1 MAASDSGET
10 NITVVV
16 RLRPRNQKEIRENSP
31 ACIHTTTNRRELVVG
46 DSITAKSYTFDR
58 VFGPESTQNT
68 IFNEVVSGMLNE
80 VLMGFNCTIFAYGQ
94 TGTGKTYTMEGDL
107 ASEYSPDAG
116 IIPRALYSL
125 FDTLDSE
132 KAEYSVRVSFVELY
146 NEEIKD
152 LLSSDEDKK
161 GLKLFEDSSRKGSVI
176 IQGLEEILV
185 KSARDVISVLQLGSG
200 RRQTA
205 ATKMNQVSSRSHGIF
220 SVTVHTKENTPEG
233 EELLKVGKLN
243 LVDLAGSENI
253 GRSGA
258 ENKRAKEAGVI
269 NTSLLTLGRV
279 INALVERSQH
289 IPYRESK
296 LTRILRDSLGGRTK
310 TCIIAAVSPAKCNI
324 EESLSTLDY
333 AHRAKNIRNKPEAN
347 QRMTKRALIREYI
360 NEIERLKADLAATRE
375 KNGIYLSQENYQ
387 SIVTENQSRKEMID
401 DMSRHMGA
409 KEEQLAYLETQFNQ
423 KMSLLKE
430 TSEQL
435 STTMAELE
443 QRKAELDTAMAE
455 INAIQTRLVE
465 QQFLTRAHAETEA
478 HLDSVAGTLVTTLK
492 SSVSDVE
499 GLHDKLDRKRQL
511 ERENQNLFG
520 ELQEQICSQLDA
532 ITSHV
537 GDFDA
542 HFKLNNQAMLGTVDR
557 AVATSH
563 DVLEAER
570 SALSNFAA
578 QADALAAETSAAGT
592 AIQQDARHASA
603 ELARAAETLCSDIR
617 QQETTLAA
625 SLESLHARIKSVVGV
640 QQQQMVRMVEGLG
653 QRLEALSQNIE
664 GLISSALEARDAEH
678 QQIQQALSQQAT
690 GIRKRLTRIAAGG
703 GAGVLQIAR
712 LDKRNQELE
721 QEWRNEQQHLEHA
734 KTALIQTLSS
744 NITAF
749 ADSVSARQQSLIRSM
764 QSHAVE
770 DSATV
775 QAVQQTAGEHG
786 AAAATALRHIGE
798 AASQGIAGAGR
809 ECGAVKEETAQL
821 AQEIVAESEDATS
834 DSRSATADVARTL
847 LAYVTGV
854 VGAQQAPAERIL
866 ERAVA
871 QQALLDK
878 TAASRGEY
886 VLQAAERLR
895 AADAAG
901 TEQLAHI
908 RSQIQSQEA
917 ALGEMC
923 GTVKQANGSLR
934 ANVELSHL
942 RSDTPT
948 GKTPRRRPIR
958 FPTAWSRTRS
968 HDDLLNEFRKRR
980 HVDDADEHQQQHGM
994 DDGFGGG
1001 MRSDLSLGLTAMAD
1015 GSDSEASA
1023 GDAAAHMDV
1032 DAGGQHAAGGLVRAG
1047 SAGSEA
1053 TLAGFSAAA
1062 TAAATAAAASPVP
1075 VSKLPRSRPKRA
1087 NVAFQE

>member
-640 QQQQMVRMVEGLG
+640 QQQQ
-653 QRLEALSQNIE
+653 
-664 GLISSALEARDAEH
+664 
-678 QQIQQALSQQAT
+678 
-690 GIRKRLTRIAAGG
+690 
-703 GAGVLQIAR
+703 IAR